1 MKSSLT
7 VYKASAGSG
16 KTFTLA
22 VQYIKLLIA
31 EESSRQTYSHIL
43 AVTFTNK
50 ATAEMKDRIL
60 QQLYGIWK
68 GLDSSASYMKK
79 LRDEL
84 QNDGISL
91 QDEEIR
97 KRAGSALCRILHD
110 YNRFR
115 IETIDSFFQSVMR
128 NLAHELSLTAN
139 LRVELNNKE
148 VLNLAVDRIL
158 ERLHLN
164 PVVLSWILEYVNDRI
179 TNNERWDIAREV
191 KGFATWIFNEAYLTK
206 AQELGN
212 VLKENK
218 KIGEVRTALNHEV
231 KESLDIVQS
240 CATNFREEL
249 DDYGLTCDVFS
260 RGSSLDTYLRRI
272 ENGDLGAE
280 FGTTL
285 QKYIDAPENMLRKSD
300 RSIPELMEAACHFS
314 ELLTGLRNFQ
324 LEETIRYNSAMLSLK
339 YLNPLRL
346 LGVINEEVTALN
358 NENNSFL
365 LAQTPILLNGLIE
378 NNDAPFIFEK
388 MGTVFHHIMIDE
400 FQDTSALQWKNF
412 KLLLMENIASGFG
425 NLIVGDIKQSIYRW
439 RNGDWKI
446 LKNIEQEMG
455 SHRPDVRN
463 LKMNF
468 RSERKVIDFNNAL
481 FEAAAKEIDTI
492 APDADIKI
500 AEAYNDVRQESPG
513 NGQHNGYVRIRL
525 YDEKNKE
532 IDWEDRM
539 LDELCEQVS
548 LLHDCGVPYSE
559 MAILVRKRRH
569 TGPIISKFAERLPKV
584 KPVSDE
590 AFLLSGSLSVNIIV
604 NAMRYLVHPE
614 DRISQ
619 AFLALHHGD
628 HADEKLH
635 VDELSR
641 KELDELLPAEFIRR
655 RDELKSMPLYELQE
669 EIFKLFHLDRIAD
682 QDAYLFAYFDQI
694 TTYLQ
699 DNPSDISSFLLYWD
713 ETLSAQ
719 SIPSGEVSGIRIF
732 TIHKS
737 KGLQFHTVFIPY
749 CDWDIEKDSAGFAQ
763 RNDLLWCEPC
773 KSPYN
778 MLPLIPIH
786 IESRMRES
794 VYYKDYEEEH
804 LQRRVDSLNTLYV
817 AFTRAEKNLFAW
829 CRTRYTLDERSSIGD
844 AIYRALPIFAEDLK
858 MSENEDGFTELYEYG
873 KPVTE
878 SKKKQQTSAD
888 NRMDIVY
895 TPQTVRMHSY
905 EARIE
910 FCQSNKAKDFIE
922 SMSGTKSSSAVQ
934 DDKRRMGILLHKI
947 FSMIYTRDDIRK
959 ALLQLETEG
968 LLATL
973 PEKEEL
979 KKKVETAFTL
989 PEVRRWF
996 DGSMKLYNE
1005 CPILTQEYNEENY
1018 KYRSYRPDRVM
1029 FGNDCV
1035 IVVDFKFGGA
1045 HNEEYRKQVAGY
1057 MKQLHLMEPDKEIKG
1072 YLWYILNNKLEEV
1085 KA

>member
-31 EESSRQTYSHIL
+31 EEGNRQAYSHIL

-68 GLDSSASYMKK
+68 NLDSSVNYMRK
-79 LRDEL
+79 LREEL
-84 QNDGISL
+84 RNDGISL
-91 QDEEIR
+91 QDDEIR
-97 KRAGSALCRILHD
+97 RRAGAALCRILHD
-110 YNRFR
+110 YDRFR

-148 VLNLAVDRIL
+148 ILDLAVDRIL

-164 PVVLSWILEYVNDRI
+164 PVVMNWILEYVNDRI

-191 KGFATWIFNEAYLTK
+191 KSFASWIFNEAYLTK
-206 AQELGN
+206 ARELEAA
-212 VLKENK
+212 LKENK
-218 KIGEVRTALNHEV
+218 RTGEVRAALNHEIQ
-231 KESLDIVQS
+231 EALDIVQS
-240 CATNFREEL
+240 CVANFREEL
-249 DDYGLTCDVFS
+249 ENQGISCGTFS
-260 RGSSLDTYLRRI
+260 RGNTLDTYLRKI
-272 ENGDLGAE
+272 ENGEISAE
-280 FGTTL
+280 FNATL
-285 QKYIDAPENMLRKSD
+285 QKYIDAPENMLRKND
-300 RSIPELMEAACHFS
+300 RSIPELMETACHFN
-314 ELLTGLRNFQ
+314 ELLTDLRNFQ
-324 LEETIRYNSAMLSLK
+324 LKETIRYNSAMLSLK

-346 LGVINEEVTALN
+346 LGTINEEVTALN

-365 LAQTPILLNGLIE
+365 LAGTPILLNELIE

-412 KLLLMENIASGFG
+412 KLLLSENMASGFG

-446 LKNIEQEMG
+446 LKDIEREMG
-455 SHRPDVRN
+455 PHRPDIRN
-463 LKMNF
+463 LTMNF
-468 RSERKVIDFNNAL
+468 RSERRIVDFNNAL
-481 FEAAAKEIDTI
+481 FEKAAAEIDSI
-492 APDADIKI
+492 APNADIKI
-500 AEAYNDVRQESPG
+500 TEAYNDVRQECPV
-513 NGQHNGYVRIRL
+513 NRQDNGYVRIRL
-525 YDEKNKE
+525 YDEKDKDT
-532 IDWEDRM
+532 DWEGLM
-539 LDELCEQVS
+539 LDELCEQADR
-548 LLHDCGVPYSE
+548 LHKSGVPYEE

-569 TGPIISKFAERLPKV
+569 TSPIITRFAQKLPEV
-584 KPVSDE
+584 KLVSDE
-590 AFLLSGSLSVNIIV
+590 AFLLSSSPSVNIIV
-604 NAMRYLVHPE
+604 NAMRYLVNPD

-619 AFLALHHGD
+619 AFLVLHGTKGPD
-628 HADEKLH
+628 AQPH
-635 VDELSR
+635 VDDLSR
-641 KELDELLPAEFIRR
+641 KEPDGLLPAGFIRR

-669 EIFKLFHLDRIAD
+669 EIFKLFRLDRIAG

-694 TTYLQ
+694 SAYLQ
-699 DNPSDISSFLLYWD
+699 DNPSDISSFLRYWD

-737 KGLQFHTVFIPY
+737 KGLQFHTVFVPY
-749 CDWDIEKDSAGFAQ
+749 CDWDIEKDSTGTSQ

-773 KSPYN
+773 ESPYD
-778 MLPLIPIH
+778 MLPLIPVH

-794 VYYKDYEEEH
+794 IYRKDYEEEH
-804 LQRRVDSLNTLYV
+804 LQRRVDALNTLYV

-829 CRTRYTLDERSSIGD
+829 CRTRYAIDERSSIGD
-844 AIYRALPIFAEDLK
+844 AICHSLPSFPEHLNILGNA
-858 MSENEDGFTELYEYG
+858 DGLTGLYEYG
-873 KPVTE
+873 EPVTKCRE
-878 SKKKQQTSAD
+878 KRETGD
-888 NRMDIVY
+888 NRMEIVY
-895 TPQTVRMHSY
+895 RPQRVSMHSF
-905 EARIE
+905 EAHIE
-910 FCQSNKAKDFIE
+910 FCQSNKARDFIE
-922 SMSGTKSSSAVQ
+922 SLSGTKGASAGQ
-934 DDKRRMGILLHKI
+934 DGKRRMGILMHKI
-947 FSMIYTRDDIRK
+947 FSTIYTRDDIGK

-968 LLATL
+968 ELATR

-989 PEVRRWF
+989 PEIRQWF

-1029 FGNDCV
+1029 FGENRV
-1035 IVVDFKFGGA
+1035 IVVDFKFGTR
-1045 HNEEYRKQVAGY
+1045 NKEYREQVAGY

-1072 YLWYILNNKLEEV
+1072 FLWYILNNELEEV